1 MASVLLVQDVQVP
14 GVGGLWLGAHIVQ
27 PARGGEDRER
37 GLIHGNGRSGKAT
50 KTRVCIGGKPCVRT
64 AGTGQHGQERTEA
77 MYDVTAPTGNTTC
90 SKTKTRGFARKRK
103 RELGGLTHEHSFTG
117 TRDHYSKQLLAQLKS
132 PSSHQPR
139 SHGTGWAVKKLPP
152 KTALSTATALI

>member
-27 PARGGEDRER
+27 PARGGEDRGR

-50 KTRVCIGGKPCVRT
+50 KTRVCMEESRACARRGRAYTGKNERKLCTTSLHQRETLLVVRLRREDSR
-64 AGTGQHGQERTEA
+64 ER
-77 MYDVTAPTGNTTC
+77 G
-90 SKTKTRGFARKRK
+90 RGSW
-103 RELGGLTHEHSFTG
+103 GGLTHEHSFTG